1 MILDHRE
8 LKTVCG
14 NRDFK
19 KGTVAMEM
27 EDARHHAD
35 RTMCSNEQGTKRT
48 HENVSELEAA
58 KVST

>member
-1 MILDHRE
+1 
-8 LKTVCG
+8 
-14 NRDFK
+14 
-19 KGTVAMEM
+19 MEM

-35 RTMCSNEQGTKRT
+35 RTMCSNEQETKGI